1 LFDYSESEIGGIRR
15 QAEMLRP
22 ITQRPL
28 TSAGVRCEMRV
39 LDIGCGAGDVTIL
52 VADLLGP
59 RDDESMNSVS
69 ARWIS

>member
-1 LFDYSESEIGGIRR
+1 MNEMQFDPG
-15 QAEMLRP
+15 A
-22 ITQRPL
+22 
-28 TSAGVRCEMRV
+28 RV